1 MAGSGIMQMNAG
13 AQRGL
18 IGEAFHLSVQSTE
31 KKTRL
36 KCVRWG

>member
-1 MAGSGIMQMNAG
+1 MAGSGILKMKAG

-18 IGEAFHLSVQSTE
+18 LGEAFHLSVQSSE
-31 KKTRL
+31 EKTRL